1 MPMIEATDMIMRVK
15 MVNLREIKKDH
26 SDLVNDFFKILP
38 LFVGVHDH
46 RSVPGGLL
54 LQLED
59 AHSVCKHLHNVQFHL
74 FINKNTCWGYKF
86 FDGPF
91 VIS

>member
-1 MPMIEATDMIMRVK
+1 MPMIEATDMIMRIK

-26 SDLVNDFFKILP
+26 SELVNDFFKIFP
-38 LFVGVHDH
+38 LFVVVHDH
-46 RSVPGGLL
+46 RSVPGGLP

-59 AHSVCKHLHNVQFHL
+59 AHSVCTHLHNVQFHL
-74 FINKNTCWGYKF
+74 VIDENTCWCYKF
-86 FDGPF
+86 PDGPF

>member
-1 MPMIEATDMIMRVK
+1 MIEATDMIMRVK

-26 SDLVNDFFKILP
+26 SDSVNDFFKIVP

-46 RSVPGGLL
+46 RSVQGRLL

-59 AHSVCKHLHNVQFHL
+59 AHSVCEHLHNVQFHL
-74 FINKNTCWGYKF
+74 SVNENTSWGNKF
-86 FDGPF
+86 HDGP
-91 VIS
+91 ILI